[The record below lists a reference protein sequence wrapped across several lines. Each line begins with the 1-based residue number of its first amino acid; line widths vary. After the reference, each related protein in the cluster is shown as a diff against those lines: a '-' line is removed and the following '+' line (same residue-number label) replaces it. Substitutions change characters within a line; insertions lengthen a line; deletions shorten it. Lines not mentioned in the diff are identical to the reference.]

1 MKVLRLKIDL
11 HVHSNYSH
19 DSIMTPKELVYYSKK
34 NGLDGVA
41 ITDHGRIDGAVKIA
55 AETDFLIIPGMEIYS
70 ADGHIIALD
79 VKEPVRKG
87 MKADETVDQ
96 IHDNGGIAVAC
107 HPASFFVR
115 SLSINIDA
123 KFDAIETI
131 NASSVPF
138 KYSTKQAQK
147 LAVRLGASQVAGT
160 DAHYGPE
167 LGFAYTL
174 VESENKT
181 DEIIRAVKAGR
192 CQPFGRPIPWTLR
205 LQKILLSARHSISEQ

>member
-1 MKVLRLKIDL
+1 
-11 HVHSNYSH
+11 
-19 DSIMTPKELVYYSKK
+19 MTPKEIVYYSRKK
-34 NGLDGVA
+34 GLDGVA

-79 VKEPVRKG
+79 VQEPVRKG
-87 MKADETVDQ
+87 LKADETVDQ
-96 IHDNGGIAVAC
+96 IHENGGIAIAC
-107 HPASFFVR
+107 HPGSFFVR
-115 SLSINIDA
+115 SLNRNIDA
-123 KFDAIETI
+123 KFDAVETI

-138 KYSTKQAQK
+138 RYSIKQAQK
-147 LAVRLGASQVAGT
+147 LAARLGASQVAGT
-160 DAHYGPE
+160 DAHYAPE

-181 DEIIRAVKAGR
+181 DEIIKAVKTGH

-205 LQKILLSARHSISEQ
+205 LQKILLSAKRSISE